1 LKRETPLEGGD
12 CRYSQI
18 PGIIYQITNAL
29 FPEHISGILIVRTPL
44 LPKSGLRFKQKIN
57 KHLKTDIMKQIKNAG
72 ILMILVASMISF
84 QSNAQNTDK
93 ILKDPEKREQ
103 IMTAIGNNSEMRME
117 MMEKMMKMVEK
128 DTTMSK
134 MMKEKMATM
143 KKEKGLKC
151 ECECKKEDG
160 TCQCKMDEDENKDKG

>member
-1 LKRETPLEGGD
+1 
-12 CRYSQI
+12 
-18 PGIIYQITNAL
+18 
-29 FPEHISGILIVRTPL
+29 
-44 LPKSGLRFKQKIN
+44 
-57 KHLKTDIMKQIKNAG
+57 MKQIKNAG